1 MDQQLNAAVALQAD
15 GVFSLKQGGHFARE
29 RGNHLAHRRDNG
41 DPFTQQ
47 AAGEGAIRHLL
58 EGDNAAAHR
67 RQNIVCRGRGY
78 RHGARCSAGARQ
90 AGEEGQHA
98 GEHESHAGADKP
110 APDAGVN
117 PAGRDHLR
125 REKDVWQAKR
135 VGITVAKGSDRPANR
150 PGDTAEDKRTA
161 QRQSQAIDSR
171 LGDAEQPGGE
181 GGTGQHPLTR
191 IAGGEENTE
200 HGAHLGNHRRKNN
213 RQHGVVTKY
222 RHVVDHQ
229 RHQTPVQAENNAHL
243 PHGAQYRARQ
253 PWGKRI
259 NELVAVGQQM
269 AQPGGDRAN
278 HQEGERDH
286 HRQADRRAEEVFH
299 R

>member
-1 MDQQLNAAVALQAD
+1 MTITE
-15 GVFSLKQGGHFARE
+15 GG
-29 RGNHLAHRRDNG
+29 
-41 DPFTQQ
+41 
-47 AAGEGAIRHLL
+47 
-58 EGDNAAAHR
+58 
-67 RQNIVCRGRGY
+67 
-78 RHGARCSAGARQ
+78 
-90 AGEEGQHA
+90 
-98 GEHESHAGADKP
+98 
-110 APDAGVN
+110 
-117 PAGRDHLR
+117 
-125 REKDVWQAKR
+125 
-135 VGITVAKGSDRPANR
+135 DRPADGA
-150 PGDTAEDKRTA
+150 GDTAEDKRTT
-161 QRQSQAIDSR
+161 QRQGQTIDSR
-171 LGDAEQPGGE
+171 LGDAKQPRRE

-191 IAGGEENTE
+191 IAGGQQNPQNRP
-200 HGAHLGNHRRKNN
+200 HLGNHRRKNN
-213 RQHGVVTKY
+213 RQHGVVTEH

-229 RHQTPVQAENNAHL
+229 RHQPPVQAENNAHL